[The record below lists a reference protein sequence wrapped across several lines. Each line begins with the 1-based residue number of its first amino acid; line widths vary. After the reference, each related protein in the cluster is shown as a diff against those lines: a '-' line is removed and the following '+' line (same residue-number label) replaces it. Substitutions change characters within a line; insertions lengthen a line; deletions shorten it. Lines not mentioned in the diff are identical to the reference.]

1 MINRLPLLLRRAK
14 QIFQTEGLILLVRQG
29 FPFLFSFFF
38 RYKRYYLY
46 ETDVQEILKERNEAD
61 FLPRIDSFDFRIVHT
76 NQEADE
82 LEAEGLEFRSQV
94 NNARHRLDKGAV
106 TFCIF
111 VGQELA
117 YYGWI
122 ATTEAA
128 MKALGEPPLRVDF
141 ANNEACGADVWTNPK
156 HRGKGLAPFADF
168 KTYQFLQQIGRV
180 VHRASTLTSNVS
192 SQKAWAKLGHPKIH
206 AEARYLKIL
215 WWKSWK
221 EKPLT

>member
-1 MINRLPLLLRRAK
+1 MLLRRAK
-14 QIFQTEGLILLVRQG
+14 QVLQTEGLIPLVRRG
-29 FPFLFSFFF
+29 FPLLLGHFF
-38 RYKRYYLY
+38 RYRRYYLY
-46 ETDVQEILKERNEAD
+46 ETDIQQILKERNEAD
-61 FLPRIDSFDFRIVHT
+61 FLPRIENFTIKIVST
-76 NQEADE
+76 NEQADE

-94 NNARHRLDKGAV
+94 INAGHRLDKGAV
-106 TFCIF
+106 AFCIF

-117 YYGWI
+117 YHGWI

-156 HRGKGLAPFADF
+156 YRGKGLAPFADF

-180 VHRASTLTSNVS
+180 VHRASTPTGNVS